1 MKTPGGNDE
10 HNSPPVIENPAASE
24 SQAGTNN
31 PHPGLPD
38 DSAPLQPVV
47 DQKGDDLKKTLIYL
61 LDCQKYLVPERETNK
76 EGPRSVILDNPSFYV
91 PHAYEVSEF
100 QLKVAIALPH
110 TFLFENSG
118 ILKEKA
124 P

>member
-1 MKTPGGNDE
+1 MTERNDE
-10 HNSPPVIENPAASE
+10 HDNPPATGSPGSRRAS
-24 SQAGTNN
+24 GTNN
-31 PHPGLPD
+31 SLPGLPD
-38 DSAPLQPVV
+38 DSHPLQPAA
-47 DQKGDDLKKTLIYL
+47 DQKGDGLKKTLIYL

-76 EGPRSVILDNPSFYV
+76 DGSRSVIVDNPSFYV
-91 PHAYEVSEF
+91 PRAYEVSEF
-100 QLKVAIALPH
+100 QLKVAIALRLPH